1 MREEKIDQKMGKGSK
16 ARKAEEVGKGKVSPV
31 QVALIVERYLS
42 DNNYSN
48 TLSLFRSEASLLIF
62 QAKGKQLPKG
72 LLSLDA
78 MLDEYI
84 CLKGQ
89 KVILDQEKSRVEKL
103 LRGMQ
108 NVMQAYSMGEIISPP
123 MAATMTPAPHTG
135 PRNGLPATGNPS
147 YNTPT
152 ASLAPM
158 LPSPVLES
166 INYSTPIANLPFNNK
181 RKASRLVS
189 DGSPAVKNSCMQL
202 TANPPLTT
210 EGPEIPSKATN
221 TITNCQTVRQFSAVQ
236 STSSTHTAV
245 HGSSIAKSLFKQP
258 HQSQTPC
265 PKTPPLA
272 LPSQSDKSVSP
283 PESSSLVH
291 STNSST
297 SQENTVRCHIIS
309 SETFVSSPF
318 KCTNC
323 YSTDGRHSVLCSPK
337 SSQKRLN
344 KREHIKG
351 RLDFN
356 DLNRPMALE
365 NVNVS
370 SLDTVDEMSEIFD
383 IDLSTFDALG
393 TDFSLSEL
401 LDIDLEGEET
411 CPSFQ
416 QPVDPSIDL
425 NTGSKHESGNGGSDS
440 IQASSEPS
448 SSAKAVLCGRDTN
461 RQGPDSL
468 TLVKSMTQSI
478 KIVSPVKNRCS
489 SSSEKEN

>member
-1 MREEKIDQKMGKGSK
+1 M
-16 ARKAEEVGKGKVSPV
+16 
-31 QVALIVERYLS
+31 
-42 DNNYSN
+42 
-48 TLSLFRSEASLLIF
+48 LLI
-62 QAKGKQLPKG
+62 
-72 LLSLDA
+72 
-78 MLDEYI
+78 
-84 CLKGQ
+84 
-89 KVILDQEKSRVEKL
+89 
-103 LRGMQ
+103 
-108 NVMQAYSMGEIISPP
+108 
-123 MAATMTPAPHTG
+123 
-135 PRNGLPATGNPS
+135 
-147 YNTPT
+147 
-152 ASLAPM
+152 LA
-158 LPSPVLES
+158 
-166 INYSTPIANLPFNNK
+166 
-181 RKASRLVS
+181 
-189 DGSPAVKNSCMQL
+189 
-202 TANPPLTT
+202 
-210 EGPEIPSKATN
+210 GPEIPSKATN

-297 SQENTVRCHIIS
+297 SQENTACCHIIS
-309 SETFVSSPF
+309 SERFVRSPF

-356 DLNRPMALE
+356 DLNRPMGLE

-416 QPVDPSIDL
+416 QPVDPSIEL
-425 NTGSKHESGNGGSDS
+425 NTGYFVALFSLCC
-440 IQASSEPS
+440 PS
-448 SSAKAVLCGRDTN
+448 STF
-461 RQGPDSL
+461 
-468 TLVKSMTQSI
+468 SI
-478 KIVSPVKNRCS
+478 FF
-489 SSSEKEN
+489 